1 MEIDVTRAQKLMW
14 SAEDQA
20 KALRLQM
27 ETLEGTLVIL
37 HEELNKIGK
46 QLGVEMGTRSGGGGK

>member
-14 SAEDQA
+14 SAEDQS

-46 QLGVEMGTRSGGGGK
+46 QLGVEMGTRSGGGK